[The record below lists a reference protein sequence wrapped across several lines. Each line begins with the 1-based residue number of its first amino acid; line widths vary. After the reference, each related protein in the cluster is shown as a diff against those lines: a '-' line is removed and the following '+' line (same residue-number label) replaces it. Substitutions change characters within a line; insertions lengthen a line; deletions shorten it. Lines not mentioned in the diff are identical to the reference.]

1 MITDPPKVTLSLT
14 NAGPGNVVKVGD
26 TVYLQC
32 NVLSNPPVEKVYWKF
47 QVHIHAH
54 CNGNAH
60 IPMQINDKDMSYKWD
75 AQFSINGNK
84 NINGPFLYSISSNT
98 IFDTITCFEKM
109 AFV

>member
-60 IPMQINDKDMSYKWD
+60 IPMQINDKDMSHKWD

-98 IFDTITCFEKM
+98 IFDTKK
-109 AFV
+109 